1 MTAITDT
8 NGKVS
13 KEGASGEVDRI
24 TENGG
29 ITLSEGEY
37 FFKETNAPKGY
48 ILNDEEHPFK
58 IVAGEVTK
66 DTLPNEKA
74 NGTLEFNKK
83 TNSPS
88 EKREIKNNKKFEI
101 VKTGSNFDINTL
113 LYVGISLVLVS
124 MISAFVLRKRKIS

>member
-1 MTAITDT
+1 
-8 NGKVS
+8 
-13 KEGASGEVDRI
+13 
-24 TENGG
+24 
-29 ITLSEGEY
+29 
-37 FFKETNAPKGY
+37 
-48 ILNDEEHPFK
+48 
-58 IVAGEVTK
+58 
-66 DTLPNEKA
+66 
-74 NGTLEFNKK
+74 KK

>member
-1 MTAITDT
+1 
-8 NGKVS
+8 
-13 KEGASGEVDRI
+13 
-24 TENGG
+24 
-29 ITLSEGEY
+29 
-37 FFKETNAPKGY
+37 
-48 ILNDEEHPFK
+48 
-58 IVAGEVTK
+58 
-66 DTLPNEKA
+66 
-74 NGTLEFNKK
+74 GTLEFNKK

>member
-1 MTAITDT
+1 
-8 NGKVS
+8 
-13 KEGASGEVDRI
+13 
-24 TENGG
+24 
-29 ITLSEGEY
+29 
-37 FFKETNAPKGY
+37 